1 MPGKCGAFPPA
12 PHALELLCTRE
23 KPRRQMKRDVKQRR
37 LVSVWWRKQATEG
50 HSQECLGH
58 VHKSQPVETMHC
70 WPGSPNSPAGHP
82 HASLP
87 SQDSVSPS
95 CPVGVP
101 SASCPV
107 PWAWRK
113 APILAD
119 QAALCRTLAFLVG
132 GFPCRAKRVRAA
144 AEPESAA
151 PWPCC
156 VLRHSG
162 LEFAAIVFGLLK
174 AGVPGMNHH
183 AK

>member
-1 MPGKCGAFPPA
+1 MTGECPGHF
-12 PHALELLCTRE
+12 
-23 KPRRQMKRDVKQRR
+23 
-37 LVSVWWRKQATEG
+37 
-50 HSQECLGH
+50 
-58 VHKSQPVETMHC
+58 HKSQQVETVHC
-70 WPGSPNSPAGHP
+70 WPGSPNFPAGHP
-82 HASLP
+82 HARLP

-132 GFPCRAKRVRAA
+132 GFPCRAKRVCRLW

-151 PWPCC
+151 TLPCF
-156 VLRHSG
+156 LRHSG

-174 AGVPGMNHH
+174 AGAPGMSHH
-183 AK
+183 GVRKQSD